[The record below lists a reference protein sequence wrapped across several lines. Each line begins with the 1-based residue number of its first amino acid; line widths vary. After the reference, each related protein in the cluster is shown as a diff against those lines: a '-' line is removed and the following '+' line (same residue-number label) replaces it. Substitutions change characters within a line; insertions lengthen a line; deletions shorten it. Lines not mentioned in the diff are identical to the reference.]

1 MKKNA
6 MLDTYINFFDFR
18 TQRHPVTKLFTFSL
32 ILEFVALCFNVVH
45 AVKYA
50 ADGVGFAGLA
60 VAGDILDIMSRV
72 SHNFYFSILYDRCN
86 IKNQLYYPFDHKA

>member
-1 MKKNA
+1 MKYHVKKLYN
-6 MLDTYINFFDFR
+6 TRVKYIYFCFR
-18 TQRHPVTKLFTFSL
+18 TQRHPVTKLFTSSL
-32 ILEFVALCFNVVH
+32 VLEFIALCFNVVH

-72 SHNFYFSILYDRCN
+72 SLYFKLTPTFNAVSKLDYFT
-86 IKNQLYYPFDHKA
+86 KP

>member
-1 MKKNA
+1 MIIEHKIIKFSFIVQKIKN
-6 MLDTYINFFDFR
+6 INIRFIFHFR

-72 SHNFYFSILYDRCN
+72 SFL
-86 IKNQLYYPFDHKA
+86 